1 MICQSIVVQTERQY
15 YDVRTSLEMYQKH
28 ARTLLHV
35 VVKSDRYFGKDLV
48 LHNGSNATI
57 LNHNDDMPIHIAVKK
72 GRKAVLERL
81 LTSQYTFT
89 KIFGSR
95 NYASFA

>member
-1 MICQSIVVQTERQY
+1 MMFC
-15 YDVRTSLEMYQKH
+15 TSLEMDQTNAH
-28 ARTLLHV
+28 MLLHV
-35 VVKSDRYFGKDLV
+35 VVKSDRYSATDLV
-48 LHNGSNATI
+48 LHHGSNATI